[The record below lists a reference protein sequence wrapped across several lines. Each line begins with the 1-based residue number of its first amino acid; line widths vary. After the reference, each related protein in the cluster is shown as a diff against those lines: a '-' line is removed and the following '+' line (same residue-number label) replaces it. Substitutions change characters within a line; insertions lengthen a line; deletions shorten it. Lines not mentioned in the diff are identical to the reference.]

1 MRWNR
6 SIPVVGAFGVA
17 AFAFAAPPVFT
28 GPQPYSSIADSPYF
42 GNGQSCFALEFF
54 PDGTQSVPSLQINY
68 ATGASI
74 VTAVGVPPGNHALQ
88 ANALGVIELTF
99 PTPVNTAGFVW
110 TGGDSIG
117 STITLTVI
125 AGTEAITQQYP
136 DLAPNDPSNPAD
148 NRFFGVTWDVGIQT
162 LRITFL
168 PFAAGIPN
176 QIDQIQFELPASECQ
191 TGQPDFN
198 GDGWNDLVVQDP
210 ATGQVA
216 VQALLDGQAAGIVTI
231 PQPAGGVWNLATIG
245 NFGTGVPG
253 RDNIV
258 WRNISTGT
266 CVVWNMDG
274 CLRTGG
280 YTIQQPV
287 SLNWRLV
294 GTGDFD
300 GDGVDDMVWQEE
312 FQGTLVV
319 WYMQNGQRASGQLFQ
334 SQSTPSWEAIGV
346 GDFNADGTPD
356 LVWRNV
362 NTTALAVWFMG
373 GANGTTRLG
382 GASINQPAG
391 LVWGLAG
398 LSDLDLDGDLDMIW
412 QNESSGAV
420 VVWIMN
426 GTTRESGY
434 VMPLDVTPS
443 TAWRVKG

>member
-1 MRWNR
+1 M
-6 SIPVVGAFGVA
+6 
-17 AFAFAAPPVFT
+17 
-28 GPQPYSSIADSPYF
+28 
-42 GNGQSCFALEFF
+42 
-54 PDGTQSVPSLQINY
+54 
-68 ATGASI
+68 
-74 VTAVGVPPGNHALQ
+74 
-88 ANALGVIELTF
+88 
-99 PTPVNTAGFVW
+99 VW
-110 TGGDSIG
+110 TGGGPGSATITVTDPNGAEFIDSI
-117 STITLTVI
+117 
-125 AGTEAITQQYP
+125 
-136 DLAPNDPSNPAD
+136 DLGANDPSNPSD
-148 NRFFGVTWDVGIQT
+148 NRFIGVEWASGIRTVQLQFDPAST
-162 LRITFL
+162 AF
-168 PFAAGIPN
+168 
-176 QIDQIQFELPASECQ
+176 QIDQIQFDLPAAECQ

-382 GASINQPAG
+382 GANINQPAG